1 MVSLKGSETFR
12 GRQRLIQTKEGTAMD
27 SAAIESLTG
36 LFGVMVPIVAIVL
49 GIGLAFWSVYWKH
62 QRRRLQ
68 YQERQLMIEKGMVPP
83 PELPEDNRR
92 MIGRTPEDCLRRGTV
107 LLFLG
112 IGLAVGAAVLQN
124 FMDDREFVGL
134 VALAAAVVGFI
145 GLGNLVYYFIA
156 RRKPEDAVPTL

>member
-1 MVSLKGSETFR
+1 MEENIVAL
-12 GRQRLIQTKEGTAMD
+12 LI
-27 SAAIESLTG
+27 
-36 LFGVMVPIVAIVL
+36 PISAIVL
-49 GIGLAFWSVYWKH
+49 GIALAFWSVYWKH
-62 QRRRLQ
+62 QRKRLQ

-112 IGLAVGAAVLQN
+112 IGLAVGTAVLAN

-134 VALAAAVVGFI
+134 IALAAAIVGFI
-145 GLGNLVYYFIA
+145 GLGNLVFYFIA
-156 RRKPEDAVPTL
+156 RRKPEDTARTL

>member
-1 MVSLKGSETFR
+1 VEENIVAL
-12 GRQRLIQTKEGTAMD
+12 LI
-27 SAAIESLTG
+27 
-36 LFGVMVPIVAIVL
+36 PISAIVL
-49 GIGLAFWSVYWKH
+49 GIALAFWSVYWKH
-62 QRRRLQ
+62 QRKRLQ

-112 IGLAVGAAVLQN
+112 IGLAVGTAVLAN

-134 VALAAAVVGFI
+134 IALAAAIVGFI
-145 GLGNLVYYFIA
+145 GLGNLVFYFIA
-156 RRKPEDAVPTL
+156 RRKPEDTARTL